1 MKMEH
6 WEDTVDYLL
15 KDSDNVDTSILKEN
29 LRKIVCQTTILVF
42 KSVQKD
48 ESSYESHIYQNIEV
62 HRSLP
67 LRARADGYV

>member
-15 KDSDNVDTSILKEN
+15 RDSDDVDTSILKDN
-29 LRKIVCQTTILVF
+29 LRKILCQTTILVL

-62 HRSLP
+62 YRSLP